1 MSKVLTPESVATRP
15 DAGYFSPERLAMLK
29 RIFDAVC
36 KAHGIVAKDYQDD
49 LAVNL
54 LVASKLNDDE
64 SALVAFLNRK
74 IADNEK

>member
-1 MSKVLTPESVATRP
+1 MSKVLTPESVATRK
-15 DAGYFSPERLAMLK
+15 DAGYFFPERLAMLK

-36 KAHGIVAKDYQDD
+36 KEHGIVAKDYRDD
-49 LAVNL
+49 LAANL

-64 SALVAFLNRK
+64 RALIAFLNRK

>member
-1 MSKVLTPESVATRP
+1 MSKILTPESVATRP
-15 DAGYFSPERLAMLK
+15 DAGYFSPEKIAMLK

-36 KAHGIVAKDYQDD
+36 KEHGIVAKDYRDA

-64 SALVAFLNRK
+64 SALVAFLKRK
-74 IADNEK
+74 IADNKK